1 MLSKAVGALS
11 ILYFI
16 YSAYIAITLSGLIG
30 IVGLLYT
37 LPYLIAGILLLR
49 EEHKIITILC
59 GIILLFIPF
68 HLAGYNIAPI
78 ISNITSPIYLTFSIV
93 LPVLII
99 YSAIKE

>member
-16 YSAYIAITLSGLIG
+16 YSAYITITLSGLIG
-30 IVGLLYT
+30 IAGLLYT
-37 LPYLIAGILLLR
+37 APYLIAGILLLK
-49 EEHKIITILC
+49 EEHKIISILC
-59 GIILLFIPF
+59 GIALLLIPF

-78 ISNITSPIYLTFSIV
+78 ISNLTSPVYLIFSTV

>member
-30 IVGLLYT
+30 ITGLLYT
-37 LPYLIAGILLLR
+37 LPYLIAGILLFK

-59 GIILLFIPF
+59 GIALLLIPF

-78 ISNITSPIYLTFSIV
+78 ISNLTSPTFIIFSIV
-93 LPVLII
+93 LPALII